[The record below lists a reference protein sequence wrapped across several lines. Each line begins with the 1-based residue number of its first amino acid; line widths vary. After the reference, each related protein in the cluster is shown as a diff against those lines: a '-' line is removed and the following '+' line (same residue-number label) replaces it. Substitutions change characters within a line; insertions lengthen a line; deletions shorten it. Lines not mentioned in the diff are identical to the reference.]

1 MPSQDHSQ
9 ATAATQPGDWRTRL
23 RQGLVIPACPLM
35 LHEDGRWSP
44 RYQRGV
50 MRYYLHAGAGGIA
63 VGVHSTQFAIREPRH
78 GLLEPV
84 LRLVADEVDRYESE
98 NGGPP
103 IVRIAGICG
112 RQEQALGEA
121 RLATR
126 LGYHAGLLSLTAV
139 GGDGEAAMLEHARA
153 IGDQIP
159 LIGFYLQPAVGG
171 RVLSFDFW
179 RRFCEIPA
187 VVAIKI
193 APFNRYQTLDVVRA
207 VIASGRGDIAL
218 YTGNDDNIIADLLTP
233 FDLDGQRRWIV
244 GGLLG
249 QWGVWTRRA
258 VELLEQLQAARGDRE
273 AVGDRETAGKH
284 DAATEQP
291 SPGDSVT
298 IALDWLAK
306 NAQLTDANAAVF
318 DAANGFAGCIPGILE
333 ALRRQGLAPSRRCLD
348 PAEVLSPGQAAELD
362 RVSRAYPWLLDDE
375 FVARHLVSWLD
386 SPDEPVA

>member
-386 SPDEPVA
+386 SPDEPAA

>member
-23 RQGLVIPACPLM
+23 GQGLVIPACPLM

-153 IGDQIP
+153 VGDQIP

-291 SPGDSVT
+291 SPGDSAT

-348 PAEVLSPGQAAELD
+348 PAEVLSPGQAAELV

-386 SPDEPVA
+386 SPDEPTS

>member
-1 MPSQDHSQ
+1 MPSHDHSH
-9 ATAATQPGDWRTRL
+9 ATAVTQPGDWRTRL

-50 MRYYLHAGAGGIA
+50 MRYYLHAGSGGIA
-63 VGVHSTQFAIREPRH
+63 VGVHSTQFAIREPRY

-84 LRLVADEVDRYESE
+84 LRLVAQEIDRFESE
-98 NGGPP
+98 IGGPP

-112 RQEQALGEA
+112 RREQALGEA

-153 IGDQIP
+153 IGDVIP

-179 RRFCEIPA
+179 RRFCELPA

-207 VIASGRGDIAL
+207 VIASGRDDIAL

-233 FDLDGQRRWIV
+233 FELDGQRRWIV

-258 VELLEQLQAARGDRE
+258 VELLEQLQVARGDRA
-273 AVGDRETAGKH
+273 AVGDRETAGDQSDAGEPRSRG
-284 DAATEQP
+284 DAA
-291 SPGDSVT
+291 T

-333 ALRRQGLAPSRRCLD
+333 VLRRQGLAPSRRCLD

-386 SPDEPVA
+386 SPDEPTA